1 MPREQLPRS
10 MTSSEAL
17 EQLDERA
24 AALSESVRSL
34 MDYILGVQARLDEVR
49 EEMDSLAVAIES
61 GTLTRGQHEQ
71 ALVILQGLETSFTH
85 GFEQA
90 VGAIITRGLTLV
102 RGEPWKFRIVHK
114 LRGDVSAVDFR
125 VTDPRGQETSVLD
138 SHGGGLAN
146 LIDFLL
152 RVLVILNSRPAMRRF
167 IWLDEAF
174 SKVSEEFIPATAELL
189 RQFKTTLG
197 LQLVLNT
204 HNRAFTDV
212 ADRVYVVENR
222 NGIGRVRLLKEHAD
236 D

>member
-1 MPREQLPRS
+1 

-17 EQLDERA
+17 AQLDERA
-24 AALSESVRSL
+24 AALSTSVRSL
-34 MDYILGVQARLDEVR
+34 MDYIVGVQARLDEVR
-49 EEMDSLAVAIES
+49 EEMDGLSAAIES
-61 GTLTRGQHEQ
+61 GTMSRDQNEQ

-102 RGEPWKFRIVHK
+102 RGEAWKFRIVHK

-125 VTDPRGQETSVLD
+125 VTDPSGHETSVLD
-138 SHGGGLAN
+138 SHGGGLTN

-167 IWLDEAF
+167 LWLDEAF

-189 RQFKTTLG
+189 RQFKQTLG
-197 LQLVLNT
+197 LQMVLNT
-204 HNRAFTDV
+204 HNRAFADV
-212 ADRVYVVENR
+212 ADVVYLVEKQKDV
-222 NGIGRVRLLKEHAD
+222 GRVRLLKERGDLAS
-236 D
+236 